1 MHTIEFVKLS
11 LIGLITGILNGL
23 FGSGGGTIVVPA
35 LNLIMKAE
43 VHKCHATA
51 IAVILPLT
59 VVSSFIY
66 IFNGITDW
74 PLTIKVGLGSVV
86 GGCIGALLLNKIKS
100 TLLKKLF
107 GIFMIAAAVR
117 MWFN

>member
-1 MHTIEFVKLS
+1 MIEFAKLS
-11 LIGLITGILNGL
+11 TIGLITGILNGL

-35 LNLIMKAE
+35 LNLIMKTE

-59 VVSSFIY
+59 IASSLVYAFH
-66 IFNGITDW
+66 GITDW
-74 PLTIKVGLGSVV
+74 PLTIKVGMGSVV
-86 GGCIGALLLNKIKS
+86 GGYIGASLLNRINS
-100 TLLKKLF
+100 SMLKKIF
-107 GIFMIAAAVR
+107 GIFMIAAAIR